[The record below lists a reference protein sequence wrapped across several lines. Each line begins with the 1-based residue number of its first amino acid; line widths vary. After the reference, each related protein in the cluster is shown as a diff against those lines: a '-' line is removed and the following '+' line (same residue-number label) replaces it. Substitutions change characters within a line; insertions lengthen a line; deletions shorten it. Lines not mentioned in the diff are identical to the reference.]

1 VVNLSS
7 WPAYLKSRGYALSDL
22 PRTARHLSRG
32 LTYPLTLAQ
41 FLLVPTQY
49 ELTEDGSSAFAGTS
63 RPSVPWAGA
72 GRANASHRAAAGC
85 GGTQPCRT
93 GC

>member
-1 VVNLSS
+1 MDLSS
-7 WPAYLKSRGYALSDL
+7 WPAYLKSRGYPLSDL

-49 ELTEDGSSAFAGTS
+49 ELTEDGSSAFAGKRRQS
-63 RPSVPWAGA
+63 DP
-72 GRANASHRAAAGC
+72 GC
-85 GGTQPCRT
+85 WPG
-93 GC
+93 